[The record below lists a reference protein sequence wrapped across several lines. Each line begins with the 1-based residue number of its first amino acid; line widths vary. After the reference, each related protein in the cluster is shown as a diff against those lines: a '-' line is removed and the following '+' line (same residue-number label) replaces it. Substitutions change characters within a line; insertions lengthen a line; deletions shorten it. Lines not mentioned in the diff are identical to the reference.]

1 MEGGGKS
8 AGLCTHRV
16 LPSVTKIRYDVRG
29 TKQEADL
36 NRDVAE
42 SRPAR
47 VVHIIES
54 ARNVQKM

>member
-1 MEGGGKS
+1 MC
-8 AGLCTHRV
+8 A
-16 LPSVTKIRYDVRG
+16 

-54 ARNVQKM
+54 ARSVQKM